1 MLRILVVDDET
12 QITDILKTFL
22 LKNGFEVIDTDRG
35 DTAMEIIRGGEVIDA
50 MVLDMKMPHFPGIE
64 VIKCLKNSG
73 RVLPVVILSGAL
85 GLEKGIEEL
94 RELGYSENDILYKP
108 VDLFELLA
116 KIKNKI
122 NQR

>member
-1 MLRILVVDDET
+1 MVDDET